1 MSTFECTDI
10 RFRENLLSPGNG
22 PGPLLQR
29 ARSPLLRPRLHRA
42 RRGSIRQK
50 SPTCVGLFGFFRR
63 KEAERLPSPVQR
75 PRRGC

>member
-22 PGPLLQR
+22 PGPLMQR
-29 ARSPLLRPRLHRA
+29 AKGPLLEPRLHRA

-50 SPTCVGLFGFFRR
+50 SPACAGLFGFFALG
-63 KEAERLPSPVQR
+63 KLNASPAR
-75 PRRGC
+75 FRNPRRGA

>member
-22 PGPLLQR
+22 PGPFMQW
-29 ARSPLLRPRLHRA
+29 AGSPPLHPRLRRA

-63 KEAERLPSPVQR
+63 GKAERLPFPVQEP
-75 PRRGC
+75 PRGP

>member
-22 PGPLLQR
+22 PGPFLRQANGLPLQP
-29 ARSPLLRPRLHRA
+29 RSRRA

-50 SPTCVGLFGFFRR
+50 SPTCAGLFGFFCLG
-63 KEAERLPSPVQR
+63 KPECLP
-75 PRRGC
+75 